1 MTKQQEIID
10 FENKISYSDSDYI
23 IDDSNF
29 EAYNYLNNFPNWE
42 VKLVNLVGSAKS
54 GKTHLLKILESKN
67 DFYLISTAENL
78 KKKYDEILHY
88 EKICINNLSI
98 DEDVLFSIINNSII
112 NKKFLVIS
120 SLIPLTQME
129 FKIKDLKSRIKQ
141 FFILNI
147 KNPTDKL
154 VYSILLKF
162 FSDNQIKIKSELLD
176 FIVKKIN
183 RSYEDIFLFS
193 NKIINESLKQKRKID
208 FKLINSVIDSL

>member
-1 MTKQQEIID
+1 MTKQQEILD
-10 FENKISYSDSDYI
+10 FENKISYSNSDYI
-23 IDDSNF
+23 IDDSNA

-54 GKTHLLKILESKN
+54 GKTHLSKILEKKN
-67 DFYLISTAENL
+67 NFYVISSVEDL
-78 KKKYDEILHY
+78 KKKYEEILNY
-88 EKICINNLSI
+88 DRICINNLSI

-129 FKIKDLKSRIKQ
+129 FKIEDLKSRIKQ

-162 FSDNQIKIKSELLD
+162 FSDNQIKIKSELID

-193 NKIINESLKQKRKID
+193 NKIINESLKQKKKID

>member
-1 MTKQQEIID
+1 MTKQQEILD

-23 IDDSNF
+23 IDDSNA

-54 GKTHLLKILESKN
+54 GKTHLLKILEKKN
-67 DFYLISTAENL
+67 NFYFISSVEDL
-78 KKKYDEILHY
+78 KKKYEEILNY
-88 EKICINNLSI
+88 EKVCINNLSV

>member
-1 MTKQQEIID
+1 MTKQQEILD

-23 IDDSNF
+23 IDDSNVG
-29 EAYNYLNNFPNWE
+29 AYNYLNNFPNWE
-42 VKLVNLVGSAKS
+42 VRLVNLVGSAKS

-67 DFYLISTAENL
+67 NFFFISSIEDL
-78 KKKYDEILHY
+78 KKKYEEILNY
-88 EKICINNLSI
+88 EKVCINNLSV

-129 FKIKDLKSRIKQ
+129 FKIEDLKSRIKQ

-162 FSDNQIKIKSELLD
+162 FSDHQIKIKSELLD

-193 NKIINESLKQKRKID
+193 NKIINESLKQKKKID

>member
-23 IDDSNF
+23 IDDSNAD
-29 EAYNYLNNFPNWE
+29 AYNYLNNFPNWE
-42 VKLVNLVGSAKS
+42 VKLVNLVGSKKS
-54 GKTHLLKILESKN
+54 GKTHLLKILEKKN
-67 DFYLISTAENL
+67 NFYFISSLEHL
-78 KKKYDEILHY
+78 KKKYEEILNY
-88 EKICINNLSI
+88 EKVCINNLNI

-120 SLIPLTQME
+120 SLVPLTQME
-129 FKIKDLKSRIKQ
+129 FKIEDLKSRIKQ

-162 FSDNQIKIKSELLD
+162 FSDNQIKIKSDLID

-193 NKIINESLKQKRKID
+193 NKIINENLKQKKKID

>member
-1 MTKQQEIID
+1 MGSQIGKFGWIS
-10 FENKISYSDSDYI
+10 KIRKNSFI
-23 IDDSNF
+23 KNF
-29 EAYNYLNNFPNWE
+29 R
-42 VKLVNLVGSAKS
+42 
-54 GKTHLLKILESKN
+54 
-67 DFYLISTAENL
+67 
-78 KKKYDEILHY
+78 KKKYEEILNY
-88 EKICINNLSI
+88 EKVCINNLSV

-147 KNPTDKL
+147 QSPTDKL

-176 FIVKKIN
+176 FTVKKIN
-183 RSYEDIFLFS
+183 RSYQDIFLFS
-193 NKIINESLKQKRKID
+193 NRIINESLKQKRKID
-208 FKLINSVIDSL
+208 FKLINSVIASL

>member
-23 IDDSNF
+23 IDDSNAD
-29 EAYNYLNNFPNWE
+29 AYNYLNNFPNWE

-54 GKTHLLKILESKN
+54 GKTHLSKILEKKN
-67 DFYLISTAENL
+67 NFYVISSVEDL
-78 KKKYDEILHY
+78 KKKYEEILNY
-88 EKICINNLSI
+88 DRICINNLSI

-120 SLIPLTQME
+120 SSVPLTQME
-129 FKIKDLKSRIKQ
+129 FKIEDLKSRIKQ

-154 VYSILLKF
+154 VYAILLKF

-193 NKIINESLKQKRKID
+193 NKIINESLKQKKKID

>member
-1 MTKQQEIID
+1 MIKQQEILD

-23 IDDSNF
+23 IDDSNAD
-29 EAYNYLNNFPNWE
+29 AYNYLKNFPNWE
-42 VKLVNLVGSAKS
+42 VKLVNLVGPAKS

-78 KKKYDEILHY
+78 KKKYEEILSY
-88 EKICINNLSI
+88 EKICINNFNI

-154 VYSILLKF
+154 VYAILLKF
-162 FSDNQIKIKSELLD
+162 FK
-176 FIVKKIN
+176 
-183 RSYEDIFLFS
+183 
-193 NKIINESLKQKRKID
+193 
-208 FKLINSVIDSL
+208 

>member
-1 MTKQQEIID
+1 MTKQQEILD

-23 IDDSNF
+23 IDESNVD
-29 EAYNYLNNFPNWE
+29 AYNYLNNFPNWE

-67 DFYLISTAENL
+67 NFYFISSVEDL
-78 KKKYDEILHY
+78 KKKYEEILNY
-88 EKICINNLSI
+88 DKICINNFNI
-98 DEDVLFSIINNSII
+98 DEDILFSIINNSII

-129 FKIKDLKSRIKQ
+129 FKIEDLKSRIKQ

-162 FSDNQIKIKSELLD
+162 FSDNQIKIKSELID

-193 NKIINESLKQKRKID
+193 NKIINESLKQKKKID